1 MSRYHMAAGLVD
13 EAGALET
20 LVEEDNPEGTDT
32 AWETGPLTQA
42 HAHNDFGNGRPLLD
56 ALDFGFCSV
65 EADVCL
71 TDGELLVAHDRSGTK
86 PERTLRNLYLDPLRE
101 RVEANGG
108 RVFED
113 GPPFQ
118 LLIDIKTEGGPTYAA
133 LHRELSDFADMLTT
147 VRGGVVERGAV
158 EAVVSGKCPRDDI
171 AAQEVRHA
179 GIDGRVGDLDS
190 DSPADLLPLVS
201 ENWRRH
207 FRWRGRGPVPA
218 ADRRKLRD
226 WVRRAHAGARRIRL
240 WGVPDG
246 PAAWRELRAAGVDWV
261 ATDDLPGLAR
271 FLRESGRERT

>member
-13 EAGALET
+13 E
-20 LVEEDNPEGTDT
+20 DNPGTD
-32 AWETGPLTQA
+32 AAVGAGPLAQA
-42 HAHNDFGNGRPLLD
+42 HAHNDFRNGRPLLD

-65 EADVCL
+65 EADIRL
-71 TDGELLVAHDRSGTK
+71 TDGELLVAHDRNGTN

-118 LLIDIKTEGGPTYAA
+118 LLIDIRTEGGPTYAA

-147 VRGGVVERGAV
+147 VRGGAVERGAV

-171 AAQEVRHA
+171 AAQKIRYA

-190 DSPADLLPLVS
+190 DSPVNLMPLVS
-201 ENWRRH
+201 EHWHRH
-207 FRWRGRGPVPA
+207 FRWRGRGSMPT

-226 WVRRAHAGARRIRL
+226 WVRRVHAGGRRIRL
-240 WGVPDG
+240 WGDPDG
-246 PAAWRELRAAGVDWV
+246 PAAWRELRDAGVDWIN
-261 ATDDLPGLAR
+261 TDDLPGLAR
-271 FLRESGRERT
+271 FLRGSGRE